1 MQNSTDTTAKR
12 RRRWP
17 WLLLLAVA
25 ALALWLNGPGLRW
38 LAPGIA
44 SRMLSDSGMRVEFA
58 LDGNLLGGMSVRDLR
73 VTSDGTL
80 TRLSIDRET
89 PDYRLRDLARGQL
102 RGLRVEGVFV
112 DVSLDAEKT
121 EQVSSPDRKPDKAP
135 LAERVVGTL
144 ESLRGRVV
152 PMDIELRDI
161 AARIAGNDGPVL
173 EIAPSSLR
181 HTAGEETFHLQLGAM
196 RDAAGNAWPAQES
209 LVTWSR
215 ESLSVDRLDPWPDVS
230 VRGLSLALARENAL
244 AAEAELRLG
253 DAAFFLTASPG
264 LESLAMDLREGG
276 LESAELAE
284 IVGID
289 LPASATLTS
298 LSLTLDKPLPDPARA
313 TGAVRIL
320 LEDTRYGDWRVPE
333 LSVDFVLDESLATLA
348 AAGRALGT
356 EFSVNART
364 PLIRG
369 EKEIQWDAT
378 EGTFNINDVA
388 ALASGLDGQLDAL
401 ALHGPVPPSAV
412 DGSFRVGWRDSQPV
426 SATADLTI
434 EPAEPDEWSALAL
447 NASWQAGGPLRAGLR
462 TDGAEMSGVLEN
474 DIYQI
479 NASFAEFRS
488 ERIEG
493 WLAPFG
499 IDPGGSHLVSATLN
513 GEGDLSENI
522 HRGRLALENHQLARD
537 GSPVVSASASINYD
551 WPSSVVAESLEIR
564 CEEQTVRAAAS
575 FEGGW
580 LTVEELHWTEGGR
593 DLLRGTAKLPVP
605 EDPGAWR
612 ETLAEDTRP
621 LAADLTTEVLPLS
634 LLNPWLP
641 DAEMDAGSTGKAK
654 LRISGSYADP
664 EIDASLE
671 LRDVRRAGESKVP
684 SADLDLKLAARDGHV
699 KADGSL
705 TTPGYP
711 AVTLTSAMPFR
722 PAQWARE
729 PATAL
734 EEPLE
739 ARAELPRLD
748 LAKLAGFVPGVRK
761 LGGSASGRIVVTGTL
776 GTPAIDGRLDLADVG
791 FEAASDKI
799 PPVSA
804 AGASIAFTPERVSL
818 SDLRATIAGG
828 TLRGG
833 GSLTLVAGKPGVF
846 DFQITGRSLPLLRDD
861 SMIVRADANLRL
873 AGEHPRPS
881 LTGSVAVVNSLFY
894 RDIELLPLGVPFT
907 TPSAAKPP
915 GIDPPANPAAGLPA
929 PLRDWPI
936 DVRVTTGNPFLI
948 RGNLARGEITADLRL
963 RGTMGN
969 PLPDGQI
976 RISDLTAELP
986 FSSLEVNRGA
996 LRFTP
1001 ETGFDPILDIRA
1013 TSNPRPYSVNGYVYG
1028 RASDPQLVLT
1038 SSPPLPENEIM
1049 TLLAT
1054 GTTTSGLEN
1063 PQNASSRALQL
1074 LAEETRRGRNFIGR
1088 ELRPLLAPLD
1098 RVDFTLAEDDPYS
1111 SDSFSTA
1118 TLSLTD
1124 RWFLSAGMSDDGDT
1138 RVLAIWRLVFH

>member
-1 MQNSTDTTAKR
+1 
-12 RRRWP
+12 
-17 WLLLLAVA
+17 
-25 ALALWLNGPGLRW
+25 
-38 LAPGIA
+38 
-44 SRMLSDSGMRVEFA
+44 MRVEFA
-58 LDGNLLGGMSVRDLR
+58 LDGNLLGGITVRDLR

-80 TRLSIDRET
+80 ARLTIDRVT
-89 PDYRLRDLARGQL
+89 PDYRLRDLSRGQL
-102 RGLRVEGVFV
+102 RGLRVEGAFV
-112 DVSLDAEKT
+112 DVRLDSGQT
-121 EQVSSPDRKPDKAP
+121 EQAAPSGGEPDDAP

-144 ESLRGRVV
+144 ENLRARVV
-152 PMDIELRDI
+152 PMDIELLDV
-161 AARIAGNDGPVL
+161 AARISRNDEPVL

-181 HTAGEETFHLQLGAM
+181 HTAGEGAFHLQLGAM

-215 ESLSVDRLDPWPDVS
+215 ESLTVDRLDPLPDVS
-230 VRGLSLALARENAL
+230 VRGLSLALTRENAM
-244 AAEAELRLG
+244 AAEAELWLG
-253 DAAFFLTASPG
+253 DAAFFLTTSPG
-264 LESLAMDLREGG
+264 LDSLSMDLREGS
-276 LESAELAE
+276 LESARLAE
-284 IVGID
+284 ILGTD

-298 LSLTLDKPLPDPARA
+298 YSLILENPLPDPARA
-313 TGAVRIL
+313 TGAVRLL
-320 LEDTRYGDWRVPE
+320 LEDMRYGDWRVPE
-333 LSVDFVLDESLATLA
+333 LSLDLGLDESLATLT

-356 EFSVNART
+356 DFSLNART
-364 PLIRG
+364 PLVRG
-369 EKEIQWDAT
+369 EGEIAWDAT
-378 EGTFNINDVA
+378 DGTFAVTDVA
-388 ALASGLDGQLDAL
+388 ALVADLDGRLEKLDMR
-401 ALHGPVPPSAV
+401 GPLPPSGAE
-412 DGSFRVGWRDSQPV
+412 GSFRVGWRDSRPV

-434 EPAEPDEWSALAL
+434 QPAEPDELSALAL

-474 DIYQI
+474 NIYQVDM
-479 NASFAEFRS
+479 SLVEFRS
-488 ERIEG
+488 ERVAG
-493 WLAPFG
+493 WFKPFG
-499 IDPGGSHLVSATLN
+499 IDPGGRHLVSASLN
-513 GEGDLSENI
+513 GEGDFSENI
-522 HRGRLALENHQLARD
+522 HRGRLALENHQLERD
-537 GSPVVSASASINYD
+537 GSPVVSANASINYD
-551 WPSSVVAESLEIR
+551 WPSSVVAEALEIR

-575 FEGGW
+575 FGGGW
-580 LTVEELHWTEGGR
+580 LEIERLQWSDGGR
-593 DLLRGTAKLPVP
+593 DLLRGTARLPVP

-641 DAEMDAGSTGKAK
+641 AAEMDADSTGKAE
-654 LRISGSYADP
+654 LRISGSYAMP

-671 LRDVRRAGESKVP
+671 FRDVRRAGESKVP

-711 AVTLTSAMPFR
+711 AVTLTAAMPFR

-761 LGGSASGRIVVTGTL
+761 LGGSASGRIVVTGPL
-776 GTPAIDGRLDLADVG
+776 GTPSIDGRLDLADVSL
-791 FEAASDKI
+791 ETAVEKI

-818 SDLRATIAGG
+818 SGLRATIAGG

-833 GSLTLVAGKPGVF
+833 GSLTLTDGKPGVF
-846 DFQITGRSLPLLRDD
+846 DFQITGKSLPLLRDD
-861 SMIVRADANLRL
+861 SMIVRADADLRL

-929 PLRDWPI
+929 PLRDWPL
-936 DVRVTTGNPFLI
+936 DLRVTTGNPFLI
-948 RGNLARGEITADLRL
+948 RGNLARGEVTADLRI
-963 RGTMGN
+963 RGTLGN

-986 FSSLEVNRGA
+986 FSSLEVKRGA

-1013 TSNPRPYSVNGYVYG
+1013 TANPRPYSVNGYVYG

-1063 PQNASSRALQL
+1063 PQAASSRALQL

-1088 ELRPLLAPLD
+1088 QLRPLLTPLD

-1111 SDSFSTA
+1111 SDSYSTA